1 MTINDAID
9 HAKDVAD
16 KKYKEGF
23 LCYANSGVVENDKKN
38 DECVECAKEHEQ
50 LAEWLEEL
58 QKYRAIG
65 TAEECREAV
74 ERRIARKPEKEL
86 RDLENNPEIDCY
98 GINELNNA
106 CARAADAP
114 VHPYAI

>member
-23 LCYANSGVVENDKKN
+23 LCYANSGVVENDKEN

-58 QKYRAIG
+58 QKYRTIG
-65 TAEECREAV
+65 TVEECREAI
-74 ERRIARKPEKEL
+74 ERQTEKSPVIE
-86 RDLENNPEIDCY
+86 E
-98 GINELNNA
+98 GI
-106 CARAADAP
+106 
-114 VHPYAI
+114 